1 MKRIAT
7 LRRLVGIV
15 LVLVSASVISSRLAG
30 QAQQP
35 AQAGGQGQGAAQGG
49 GGRGQQTPEQAALQA
64 ARVGNSKTMELEGTN
79 VNRRTFDPGN
89 RTYWHSHEGG
99 FIMFVEKGRGRVQ
112 HRGEPMK
119 ELGPGEL
126 DYTPPGVEHWHG
138 AAPGESMI
146 QLAVV
151 VGGGGIQFKDPVTDA
166 EYQGK
171 AK

>member
-1 MKRIAT
+1 MKAIVTAK
-7 LRRLVGIV
+7 RLLGIV
-15 LVLVSASVISSRLAG
+15 PVMALVSVFSYRLMG
-30 QAQQP
+30 QSADGGAPQP
-35 AQAGGQGQGAAQGG
+35 TAQAAP
-49 GGRGQQTPEQAALQA
+49 GGRAPQTPEQAALQA
-64 ARVGNSKTMELEGTN
+64 ARVGNSKTLDLEGTN
-79 VNRRTFDPGN
+79 VNRRTFEAGN
-89 RTYWHSHEGG
+89 RTFWHSHAGG
-99 FIMFVEKGRGRVQ
+99 FIMFVEKGHGRVQ

-138 AAPGESMI
+138 AAPNEGMT

-166 EYQGK
+166 EYLGK